1 MKNNDVHLW
10 GQKFINVHHAKHWM
24 NEWRWWA
31 GQIRNRIRRL
41 LTTKSEAAAL
51 GQNGGSANAP
61 EAQDPSTRGL
71 WWLLLCRQSVIH
83 SLSQPAPTNIAV
95 QHKEAPL
102 AKSSLSLNLW
112 NNRRVALILWYPT
125 WNYSR
130 CALKSSSS
138 ASYYA
143 GVDRLIGGR
152 YWRKEEQK
160 RALNL
165 QQLQIRSHESHLK
178 EGIDNNFSKFVR

>member
-1 MKNNDVHLW
+1 MD
-10 GQKFINVHHAKHWM
+10 
-24 NEWRWWA
+24 EWVAVVARPDKKSHPQA
-31 GQIRNRIRRL
+31 IDYQIRGCCVGTERRQCKC
-41 LTTKSEAAAL
+41 TW
-51 GQNGGSANAP
+51 SARSIHSWVVVAVVV
-61 EAQDPSTRGL
+61 
-71 WWLLLCRQSVIH
+71 QSVSH
-83 SLSQPAPTNIAV
+83 SFTQPAQPAPTNIAV

-165 QQLQIRSHESHLK
+165 QQLKIRSHENHLK